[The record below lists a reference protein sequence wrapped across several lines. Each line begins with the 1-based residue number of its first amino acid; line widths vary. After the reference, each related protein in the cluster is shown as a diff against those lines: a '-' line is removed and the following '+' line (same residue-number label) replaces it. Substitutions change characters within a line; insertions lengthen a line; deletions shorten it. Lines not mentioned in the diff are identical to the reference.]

1 MTRLGTRSAAADI
14 VLYDSDGV
22 PVAELS
28 ECWFRRV
35 ELSRAGGIGQ
45 RALRVDLVPAPLDPT
60 PVAAFGDIGEALSEL
75 AAAHAGDIERGTE
88 QALLLDALVAA
99 STETRDDLPAPDE
112 IWRLLLAESPD
123 LVAELAVVAAG
134 EPAPAAA
141 LDGSPAVAAGIA
153 FVCDALARLAA
164 TWPEGRKLRLLELAA
179 GGAATRRVL
188 DRLAQ
193 TGVPFAY
200 TATHPDPDEA
210 ARLAFT
216 VDEARRWSPRDPDEG
231 FAAGSFDVVLSVD
244 RGQPLDAAALA
255 RLGELL
261 GPGGLF
267 LAVEPAPNALWDLA
281 FDGAAL
287 RSDAEWRAALD
298 IAGFTGAAAHPL
310 TIGPWPGLALWARAP
325 ETAASARAAEA
336 AAAEPAIFVADEAPD
351 IVAHTARTIAA
362 LAKVAGDCA
371 ANRRR
376 LWVVTQ
382 GGLVGGAVWG
392 FGRVLINEMPG
403 LDLRL
408 IELPPGSDPARYVAA
423 EAGTGETEIVW
434 TQAGRHVPR
443 LRRGLPPRWAGAEDA
458 IGLASLRGGGLDA
471 LGWRE
476 IAPRPL
482 GAGEIEIDVKAAGL
496 NFRDVM
502 WGDGPLARGGADRR
516 FRRRDLRPRM
526 RRRSPRRRSRRSR
539 GSRSATGSSGSLPP
553 RLASRVTT
561 LARAV
566 VPIPDALGFAA
577 AATAP
582 VAFVTA
588 STRWARSDELEAGET
603 VLIHAAAG
611 GVGLAAIQYA
621 KHRGAVVI
629 ATAGS
634 PAKRAFLRLRRGRPR
649 ARFARPRLCRRG
661 ARDHRRRRR
670 RCRAELAERRGDGAE
685 PRRAQAVR
693 PLSRTRQA
701 RFLPEPP
708 HPSAAAAAEHLL
720 FRDRRRPA
728 ADRSART
735 SRGGLLGEVAE
746 ALARGRSGRWRT
758 ASSRSPSSTTR
769 SG

>member
-1 MTRLGTRSAAADI
+1 
-14 VLYDSDGV
+14 
-22 PVAELS
+22 
-28 ECWFRRV
+28 RRV

-60 PVAAFGDIGEALSEL
+60 PAAAFADIGEALSEL
-75 AAAHAGDIERGTE
+75 AAARAGDIESGTE

-134 EPAPAAA
+134 EPAPAGA

-193 TGVPFAY
+193 TGVSFAY

-216 VDEARRWSPRDPDEG
+216 VDEARQWSPRDPDEG
-231 FAAGSFDVVLSVD
+231 FAPGSFDVVLSVD

-502 WGDGPLARGGADRR
+502 WGMGLLPEEALIDGFAGATFGLECAGVIRAVGPEVEGLAVGDRVVG
-516 FRRRDLRPRM
+516 LAPA
-526 RRRSPRRRSRRSR
+526 S
-539 GSRSATGSSGSLPP
+539 
-553 RLASRVTT
+553 LASRVTT

-582 VAFVTA
+582 VAFVTVFYA
-588 STRWARSDELEAGET
+588 LGTLGRLEAGET

-611 GVGLAAIQYA
+611 GIGLAAIQYA

-634 PAKRAFLRLRRGRPR
+634 PAKRAFLLRAGADHVLDSRDLGFADAVRAITGGAGVDVVLNSLSGEAMEQSLSVLKPFGRFLELGKRDFYLNRRIHLRPLRQNISYFAIDVDQLPIQRPDLAR
-649 ARFARPRLCRRG
+649 ALLSEVSAAL
-661 ARDHRRRRR
+661 H
-670 RCRAELAERRGDGAE
+670 DGAI
-685 PRRAQAVR
+685 R
-693 PLSRTRQA
+693 PLAHRTFAFAAIGEAFRLMQA
-701 RFLPEPP
+701 
-708 HPSAAAAAEHLL
+708 
-720 FRDRRRPA
+720 
-728 ADRSART
+728 
-735 SRGGLLGEVAE
+735 
-746 ALARGRSGRWRT
+746 SGHIGKLVLM
-758 ASSRSPSSTTR
+758 PND
-769 SG
+769 